1 MGLDWT
7 DREPHR
13 KAGQMKRT
21 PKGRLELTWMGK
33 DSALIPVEEGKYDYA
48 WVDPDDPRAREV
60 KSIEVLEQVGEVD
73 GPTGA
78 NENLLIIGDSGD
90 ALRSLATIP
99 EYHDKYAGQV
109 KLVYI
114 DPPFNTE
121 QTFEHYADQLEHSI
135 WLTMMRDRI
144 RDIKPLLSPDASVW
158 VHLDDAE
165 VHRMRVLLDEEFG
178 PENAV
183 GQVVWQKADS
193 TRNDAKGL
201 SSDHDTLLVY
211 RVGSWQ
217 PNRLPRSAAMDARFS
232 SPDGDPNA
240 WFDDNPS
247 APGARTHQGMVF
259 AIQHPITGALHYPA
273 RGRCWWTDQGQ
284 LLDIMNEYAPYE
296 LVDLQDEQT
305 RAGLCGVSPGQVRS
319 GVRAIMLSVPLTQA
333 AASARERLA
342 RGSWPRVVLRS
353 NGTDGL
359 GRKSYVPSVGQVP
372 STWWSNAETGH
383 NREAKAELK
392 RLFPGVIPFATPKPE
407 RLLNRVLQVAT
418 LPGDLVLDFFAGSGT
433 TAAVAHKMGRRW
445 ITVELQEDTARKFV
459 LPRLTKVASGDDP
472 GGVTI
477 LTERVAVDGLPEN
490 LTPDE
495 AQRFNTY
502 LGRVLKA
509 VDGVDTAT
517 VKALR
522 DATRTRDEK
531 TVQWNGGGGFTVA
544 KMGPSMYEV
553 DDEDGEVYLSAEATN
568 GAWSKAI
575 AGQLEFT
582 LTPEHPVFCG
592 VRRRQRLAVIDGVVD
607 ETVVRTVV
615 ENLADN
621 ERAVIVG
628 KGVVPEA
635 DALLRS
641 LSPGSRIK
649 KAPGDI
655 FPKAT
660 VN

>member
-60 KSIEVLEQVGEVD
+60 KSIEVLEQIGEVD

-99 EYHDKYAGQV
+99 EYRDKYAGQV

-144 RDIKPLLSPDASVW
+144 RDIKPLLAPDASVW
-158 VHLDDAE
+158 VHLDDTE
-165 VHRMRVLLDEEFG
+165 VHRMRMLLDEEFG
-178 PENAV
+178 PENFIAT
-183 GQVVWQKADS
+183 VVWEKDKGR
-193 TRNDAKGL
+193 RNDTDI
-201 SSDHDTLLVY
+201 SSSHDYLLVY
-211 RVGSWQ
+211 SPAGRLWRGIR
-217 PNRLPRSAAMDARFS
+217 NLLPRTASQVARYKNPDSDPRGPWLQGDNGTAKSGSKGARFPVTLPS
-232 SPDGDPNA
+232 GRVVRPPEGNYWRFSEKSLAAARAESRVWFGRNGDSLPVIKRYLSEVQDGLVP
-240 WFDDNPS
+240 
-247 APGARTHQGMVF
+247 RT
-259 AIQHPITGALHYPA
+259 
-273 RGRCWWTDQGQ
+273 WWTGDEVGT
-284 LLDIMNEYAPYE
+284 N
-296 LVDLQDEQT
+296 QDAK
-305 RAGLCGVSPGQVRS
+305 RDHFRKMFP
-319 GVRAIMLSVPLTQA
+319 
-333 AASARERLA
+333 
-342 RGSWPRVVLRS
+342 
-353 NGTDGL
+353 GL
-359 GRKSYVPSVGQVP
+359 G
-372 STWWSNAETGH
+372 
-383 NREAKAELK
+383 
-392 RLFPGVIPFATPKPE
+392 PFSTPKPE
-407 RLLNRVLQVAT
+407 PLLERVIRIASDA
-418 LPGDLVLDFFAGSGT
+418 GDLVVDVFAGSAT
-433 TAAVAHKMGRRW
+433 TAAVAHKLGRRW
-445 ITVELQEDTARKFV
+445 LTVELQGATAEIYAI
-459 LPRLTKVASGDDP
+459 PRMKMVVGGHEP
-472 GGVTI
+472 GGVTTV
-477 LTERVAVDGLPEN
+477 TERVAVGELPEN
-490 LTPDE
+490 LSPEE
-495 AQRFNTY
+495 AQKFNTY

-517 VKALR
+517 IKALR

-553 DDEDGEVYLSAEATN
+553 DDEDGEVLLSAEATN

>member
-48 WVDPDDPRAREV
+48 WVDRDDPRAREV

-78 NENLLIIGDSGD
+78 NENLLIIGDSGA

-121 QTFEHYADQLEHSI
+121 KTFDHYADQLEHSI

-144 RDIKPLLSPDASVW
+144 RDVRPLLAPDASIW
-158 VHLDDAE
+158 VHLDDSE
-165 VHRMRVLLDEEFG
+165 VHRMRALLDEEFG
-178 PENAV
+178 ARNFVAT
-183 GQVVWQKADS
+183 VVWQKRYSRESRPSIGEVHDSIHVYAVNAD
-193 TRNDAKGL
+193 TWKG
-201 SSDHDTLLVY
+201 V
-211 RVGSWQ
+211 R
-217 PNRLPRSAAMDARFS
+217 NRLPRTSAKEYRNPNNDPKGPWRIVPMTAPGTRANQQYEIVG
-232 SPDGDPNA
+232 PDGTVHVP
-240 WFDDNPS
+240 
-247 APGARTHQGMVF
+247 
-259 AIQHPITGALHYPA
+259 PA
-273 RGRCWWTDQGQ
+273 GRCWSTIESGYRA
-284 LLDIMNEYAPYE
+284 LLTEGRIRFGVTGKGAPGILRY
-296 LVDLQDEQT
+296 
-305 RAGLCGVSPGQVRS
+305 
-319 GVRAIMLSVPLTQA
+319 
-333 AASARERLA
+333 LA
-342 RGSWPRVVLRS
+342 ED
-353 NGTDGL
+353 DGL
-359 GRKSYVPSVGQVP
+359 TPW
-372 STWWSNAETGH
+372 TWWPHEEVGH
-383 NREAKAELK
+383 TDESKKEIQA
-392 RLFPGVIPFATPKPE
+392 LFDKEGTFDTPKPE
-407 RLLNRVLQVAT
+407 RLIARIIQIASN
-418 LPGDLVLDFFAGSGT
+418 PGELVLDFFAGSGT

-445 ITVELQEDTARKFV
+445 ITVELLDRTACKFII
-459 LPRLTKVASGDDP
+459 PRLTKVVNGCDS
-472 GGVTI
+472 GGVTTV
-477 LTERVAVDGLPEN
+477 TERVAVDDLPEN

-495 AQRFNTY
+495 AQKFNTY

-517 VKALR
+517 IKALR

-531 TVQWNGGGGFTVA
+531 TQQWNGGGGFTVA